1 MDDEL
6 VATIPR
12 DQASR
17 LSDTITGFKHE
28 GLIAIARAYFI
39 PGSDAPT
46 LNLYIED
53 GTPDTNFAVQTTSSA
68 ATKGAPALSV
78 NSVGAAAT
86 TGTQI
91 AAASAGLKLAGA
103 AGVAVLIGGRAHFVS
118 SVQALHPEHDHIT
131 DTALEEYATSL
142 PAPNPA
148 NDAEA
153 GGEPS
158 TSTEGETEGTAAS
171 VHRPERHN
179 LASAPRALERTASSA
194 AAEPTVLTEQLEPTA
209 LAEPTQHSELAAP
222 EEVTPSTWTSTP
234 SSMPT
239 QKATSASA
247 DPNIIPTTTPRASS
261 PTSSTKAAPITSET
275 SETPKPKPGTDRT
288 PEPSRTPDPTPEPT
302 PEPRGTA
309 TAGSSS
315 LNSVRRLSA
324 QRPLL
329 PFRWLEPPHVCPFQ
343 LPRSW
348 VLNCEQ

>member
-131 DTALEEYATSL
+131 DTALEEYAASL

-171 VHRPERHN
+171 VHRPEHHN

-194 AAEPTVLTEQLEPTA
+194 AAEPTELSEPAEPTVLTEQLEPTA

-222 EEVTPSTWTSTP
+222 EEVTPSTRTSTP

-302 PEPRGTA
+302 PESPRNRDG
-309 TAGSSS
+309 
-315 LNSVRRLSA
+315 
-324 QRPLL
+324 
-329 PFRWLEPPHVCPFQ
+329 
-343 LPRSW
+343 W
-348 VLNCEQ
+348 VIIIEFG